1 MDQRSSLKAAF
12 ADSIAVAASH
22 ATPFFARVRSAIG
35 RRLGAGETR
44 AAHEPKHE
52 NSVVLQIAGMTCGSC
67 ASHLEKA
74 LLKAPGVREANV
86 SYAEGTARVS
96 GDEALDP
103 AALSAAVQ
111 AAGYQAAVAKH
122 AHAATPPEGRSG
134 KIPGREAEQE
144 RRGAPSQVAIIGSGG
159 AAMAAALRAAEDG
172 ARVTLI
178 ERGTIGGTC
187 VNVGCV
193 PSKIMIRAAHIAH
206 LRRESPF
213 DEGIGASK
221 PAIRREKLL
230 AQQQARVDELRHA
243 KYEGILEGNTAIT
256 VLRGVARFKDDRGL
270 IVQLNDGGESEVRF
284 DRCLIATGASPAVPP
299 IPGLKETPYWTS
311 TEALESTTIPERLAV
326 IGSSVVAVEL
336 AQAFARLGSKVS
348 ILARSTLF
356 FREDP
361 AIGEAVTA
369 AFRAEGIEVLDYTQA
384 IAVTY
389 SHGEFVLTTGNG
401 EVRADKLLI
410 ATGRAP
416 NTRGL
421 ALESAGVAVNAQGAI
436 IIDKHMRTSAPH
448 IYAAGDCTDQPQF
461 VYVAAAAGT
470 RAAINMTGGKAALDL
485 TAMPAVVFTDPQVA
499 TVGYSE
505 AEAHHD
511 GIETDSRTLTLDNV
525 PRALANFDTRGF
537 IKLVAEA
544 GSGRLIGVQAVA
556 PDAGELIQTAAIA
569 IRARMT
575 VQELADQ
582 LFPYL
587 TMVEGLK
594 LAAQTFN
601 KDVKQLSCCAG

>member
-1 MDQRSSLKAAF
+1 MSTLK
-12 ADSIAVAASH
+12 I
-22 ATPFFARVRSAIG
+22 T
-35 RRLGAGETR
+35 
-44 AAHEPKHE
+44 
-52 NSVVLQIAGMTCGSC
+52 GMTCDSC
-67 ASHLEKA
+67 AVHVKDALEKV
-74 LLKAPGVREANV
+74 PGVQSADV
-86 SYAEGTARVS
+86 SYAKGSAKLAIEVGTS
-96 GDEALDP
+96 PDALT
-103 AALSAAVQ
+103 
-111 AAGYQAAVAKH
+111 AAVAGLGYR
-122 AHAATPPEGRSG
+122 ATL
-134 KIPGREAEQE
+134 AD
-144 RRGAPSQVAIIGSGG
+144 APSVSTPGGLLDKMRDLLGRNDKTGSSGALHIAVIGSGG
-159 AAMAAALRAAEDG
+159 AAMAAALKAVEQG

-213 DEGIGASK
+213 DGGMPPTPPTIL
-221 PAIRREKLL
+221 RERLL
-230 AQQQARVDELRHA
+230 AQQQARVEELRHA
-243 KYEGILEGNTAIT
+243 KYEGILDGNSAIT
-256 VLRGVARFKDDRGL
+256 VLHGEARFKDDQSL
-270 IVQLNDGGESEVRF
+270 IVSLNEGGERVVMF
-284 DRCLIATGASPAVPP
+284 GRCLVATGASPAVPP
-299 IPGLKETPYWTS
+299 IPGLKESPYWTS
-311 TEALESTTIPERLAV
+311 TEALASDTIPERLAV
-326 IGSSVVAVEL
+326 IGSSVVALEL
-336 AQAFARLGSKVS
+336 AQAFARLGSKVTA
-348 ILARSTLF
+348 LARNTLF

-369 AFRAEGIEVLDYTQA
+369 AFRAEGIEVLEHTQA
-384 IAVTY
+384 SQVA
-389 SHGEFVLTTGNG
+389 HMDGEFVLTTTHG
-401 EVRADKLLI
+401 ELRADKLLV
-410 ATGRAP
+410 ATGRTP
-416 NTRGL
+416 NTRSL
-421 ALESAGVAVNAQGAI
+421 ALEAAGVAVNAQGAI
-436 IIDKHMRTSAPH
+436 VIDKGMRTSSPN

-470 RAAINMTGGKAALDL
+470 RAAINMTGGDAALDL

-511 GIETDSRTLTLDNV
+511 GIETDSRLLTLDNV

-537 IKLVAEA
+537 IKLVIEE

-556 PDAGELIQTAAIA
+556 PEAGELIQTAVLA
-569 IRARMT
+569 IRNRMT

-594 LAAQTFN
+594 LAAQTFS